1 MSHRLPVAL
10 VGALA
15 SEVRDLCA
23 MIEELAGT
31 LASDEYLALKH
42 LEQFQTFDLLA
53 QRTTETADLLDRL
66 ARGADD
72 EEALAQVRLERMQ
85 HRLRDMLKAA

>member
-15 SEVRDLCA
+15 SEVRDLCL
-23 MIEELAGT
+23 MIEELAGA
-31 LASDEYLALKH
+31 LASDDYLALNY

-53 QRTTETADLLDRL
+53 QRTTETANLLERL
-66 ARGADD
+66 AHGADA
-72 EEALAQVRLERMQ
+72 EESLAQVRLERMQ